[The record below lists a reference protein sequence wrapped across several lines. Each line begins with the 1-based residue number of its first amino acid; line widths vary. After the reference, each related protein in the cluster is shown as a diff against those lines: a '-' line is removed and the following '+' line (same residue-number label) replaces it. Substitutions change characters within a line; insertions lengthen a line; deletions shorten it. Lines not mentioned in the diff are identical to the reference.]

1 MARQL
6 TPEALRVIQLHY
18 GGPPSGEDYETA
30 ETIVDGRPMY
40 ADVQDRMVQKPSL
53 YVVPSSPPRSL
64 SEPARLDAWLV
75 GEVVEGAE
83 PVVSGRWWRL
93 VSSLRRWLAGG

>member
-6 TPEALRVIQLHY
+6 TPEALRVIQLRY

-40 ADVQDRMVQKPSL
+40 GRMQDRTVQKPPL
-53 YVVPSSPPRSL
+53 YVVPSSPSRPLPER
-64 SEPARLDAWLV
+64 V
-75 GEVVEGAE
+75 AE
-83 PVVSGRWWRL
+83 PVVVGRWWRL
-93 VSSLRRWLAGG
+93 VSALRRWLAGG